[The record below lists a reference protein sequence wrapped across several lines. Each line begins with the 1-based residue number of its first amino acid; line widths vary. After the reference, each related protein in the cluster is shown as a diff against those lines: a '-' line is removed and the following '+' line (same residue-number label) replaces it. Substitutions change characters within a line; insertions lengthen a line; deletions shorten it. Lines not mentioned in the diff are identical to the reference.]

1 MRKSIYIV
9 VASLSI
15 SLSACTETKKIAE
28 LQDQIRRQESQI
40 LKERQENA
48 EISSFRFSLES
59 QYKKK
64 AEDYIKCQED
74 SKETF
79 ESLSLKY
86 NRLLDDYTKLQTSY
100 KSLNESYETNKEN
113 TSSVIME
120 LEERTRQGKAAISK
134 NRSSKSK
141 VKAKSRSKKRR
152 R

>member
-1 MRKSIYIV
+1 MKKNLYIIL
-9 VASLSI
+9 ATIAI
-15 SLSACTETKKIAE
+15 STSACTETKKIAE

-48 EISSFRFSLES
+48 ESSSLRFSLES

-64 AEDYIKCQED
+64 NEDYIKCQQD

-79 ESLSLKY
+79 EAISNKY

-100 KSLNESYETNKEN
+100 KSLNEAYETSKEN
-113 TSSVIME
+113 ASSVIME
-120 LEERTRQGKAAISK
+120 LEERTRQGKAAVSK
-134 NRSSKSK
+134 AKTKPKSK
-141 VKAKSRSKKRR
+141 SKKRR